1 MEEFKGLSIKSRR
14 IGYQKKCHSTEEET
28 KQKSKEKGNELDMS
42 THTCNFS
49 VCIWHKDQEIG
60 ASLDSFHQTN
70 KSKVIKNEK
79 VRGKGRDI
87 REEVRGKIIDVN
99 KDF

>member
-1 MEEFKGLSIKSRR
+1 
-14 IGYQKKCHSTEEET
+14 
-28 KQKSKEKGNELDMS
+28 MS

-60 ASLDSFHQTN
+60 TSLDSFHQTN

-87 REEVRGKIIDVN
+87 REEVWGKIIDVD

>member
-1 MEEFKGLSIKSRR
+1 
-14 IGYQKKCHSTEEET
+14 
-28 KQKSKEKGNELDMS
+28 MS

-60 ASLDSFHQTN
+60 AILDSFHQTN

-79 VRGKGRDI
+79 VRGKGTDI
-87 REEVRGKIIDVN
+87 REEVQGKIIDVN